1 MAPDGVDVLYDSI
14 GVTLADSLTLAHSGG
29 IIVFYGIASG
39 DPAPVDAR
47 VMMDRSLT
55 LVGGDLWNVL
65 TTTHARQ
72 QRADTLF
79 AAVRA
84 GHLRVTIAAR
94 FALRDGAQ
102 AQALLERRGVAGNV
116 LLIP

>member
-1 MAPDGVDVLYDSI
+1 
-14 GVTLADSLTLAHSGG
+14 
-29 IIVFYGIASG
+29 
-39 DPAPVDAR
+39 
-47 VMMDRSLT
+47 MMDRSLT